1 MVSARFRRYSR
12 RAAKLLRSNKL
23 SSQGCEVG
31 FHLEVLSF
39 QLAAYIGFGKI
50 FVSDSLK
57 ATHLAYLRSIHK
69 IHDGLIKTNIVQ
81 DLLEG
86 DHSAPITGKWDTLLR
101 SVINYTDILQDTQRN
116 DYMSIVAIKKFL
128 HSQFRLKNLG
138 NLKYLLGIEVFS
150 SKNGILISQCKYA
163 LEIIKDAGLLGVTPI
178 DTPMERGLK
187 LSDKRDLLKDPSHYR
202 RLVGRLIYLTISR
215 PDITYFVHVL
225 SRFMYQPR
233 KLHMEV
239 ALRVVRFLKNAPG
252 QGLFFSSNCD
262 FRLRAYCDLDWVGC
276 PIIRRFMNSAHQL
289 VDVLTKALGKEVFT
303 LMIRKLGV
311 QDIHSPT

>member
-1 MVSARFRRYSR
+1 MEAI
-12 RAAKLLRSNKL
+12 RAAGYVQSRVDYSLFTKIQGKSFTALL
-23 SSQGCEVG
+23 
-31 FHLEVLSF
+31 
-39 QLAAYIGFGKI
+39 
-50 FVSDSLK
+50 
-57 ATHLAYLRSIHK
+57 
-69 IHDGLIKTNIVQ
+69 
-81 DLLEG
+81 
-86 DHSAPITGKWDTLLR
+86 
-101 SVINYTDILQDTQRN
+101 INVDDILITRN

-276 PIIRRFMNSAHQL
+276 PIIRRSTTCYYVFLGPSLVSWRSKHHKIMSFSLTEAEYSAMTGACCE
-289 VDVLTKALGKEVFT
+289 LTWLRY
-303 LMIRKLGV
+303 LLRDLGV
-311 QDIHSPT
+311 LH